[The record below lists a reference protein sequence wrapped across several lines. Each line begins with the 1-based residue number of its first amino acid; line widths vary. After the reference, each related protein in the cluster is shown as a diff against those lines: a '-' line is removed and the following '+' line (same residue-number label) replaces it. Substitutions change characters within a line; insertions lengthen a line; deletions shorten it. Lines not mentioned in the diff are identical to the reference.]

1 MTNNI
6 ILFAI
11 FLLYKRGNVFF
22 FFSLLKQN
30 IKITDSR
37 SYSLKL
43 EIIKYVYYFS
53 IDTVFENRA
62 SISYMVA

>member
-11 FLLYKRGNVFF
+11 FYYIKEETFFF